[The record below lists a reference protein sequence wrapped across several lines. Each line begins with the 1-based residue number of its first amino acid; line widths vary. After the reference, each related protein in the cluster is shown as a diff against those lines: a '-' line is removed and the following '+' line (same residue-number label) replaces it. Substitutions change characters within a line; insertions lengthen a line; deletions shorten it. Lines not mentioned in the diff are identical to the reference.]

1 MEPVIQAI
9 SKEIK
14 IKCLKC
20 EFEGT
25 VTATRVYYIDCPE
38 CNRLIYVAHLTGKV

>member
-1 MEPVIQAI
+1 MEPVIQTI

-14 IKCLKC
+14 IKCLNC
-20 EFEGT
+20 EFEGI

-38 CNRLIYVAHLTGKV
+38 CNRLVYVGTLTGKV